1 MKTHRC
7 TYYVNPETLQKL
19 MLQHFF
25 SFSQFSNKEKIIKKD
40 KKRQGKWEEND
51 VLPNSN
57 KMATFE

>member
-1 MKTHRC
+1 
-7 TYYVNPETLQKL
+7 

-25 SFSQFSNKEKIIKKD
+25 SFSQFSNKEKIIKKG
-40 KKRQGKWEEND
+40 KKRQGKWKEND

>member
-1 MKTHRC
+1 
-7 TYYVNPETLQKL
+7 